1 MKLILDEDLPRDL
14 LTAFKRIDHDVVH
27 VEDLGWKGIR
37 NGDLLSRI
45 SGQYDVLVTGDT
57 NMRHQQNLAR
67 YDVAVVVLQ
76 PRLKVLEQ
84 LLALIPAMVAALPKA
99 PKGEA
104 TIIKVDEGAPGA

>member
-1 MKLILDEDLPRDL
+1 MRMILDEDLPRDL
-14 LTAFKRIDHDVVH
+14 VAAFRQHGHDVVH

-37 NGDLLSRI
+37 NGDLLTRI

-76 PRLKVLEQ
+76 PRLKVLDQ
-84 LLALIPAMVAALPKA
+84 VLTLIPAMLAALPKA

-104 TIIKVDEGAPGA
+104 TTITTDEAAREA

>member
-14 LTAFKRIDHDVVH
+14 LTAFKQSGHDAAH

-45 SGQYDVLVTGDT
+45 SGTYDALVTGDT
-57 NMRHQQNLAR
+57 NMRHQQNLSR
-67 YDVAVVVLQ
+67 YDVAIVVLQ

-84 LLALIPAMVAALPKA
+84 LLALIPATLAVIPNA

-104 TIIKVDEGAPGA
+104 TIIAVEERPPRA